1 MMDSNEFGDED
12 SSSGQSSQVPKP
24 QVPAIDENSGDF
36 SIDQIA
42 FMLTQALMFC
52 QLPKWEEHYK
62 EDFLTIILCT
72 VANIKDDPALEQV
85 KPMAG

>member
-1 MMDSNEFGDED
+1 M
-12 SSSGQSSQVPKP
+12 
-24 QVPAIDENSGDF
+24 GDF

-42 FMLTQALMFC
+42 LMLTQALMFC
-52 QLPKWEEHYK
+52 QLPKWEQYK

-72 VANIKDDPALEQV
+72 VANIKDDSLEQI